1 MYSGNYSWKRISMIK
16 QFLHG
21 TKHRLNGIRLGLPKQ
36 ESFLFTNESL
46 CEAIVFKIV
55 VDQNSVIFFHT
66 TAIELNQIV
75 MLYVWDHINLCQELL
90 YSLFWF
96 SWKNFYSS
104 NLPIF
109 KPSLENCNNIF
120 KEVSIM
126 WRRKKT
132 TKKKCNYHA
141 KCLYK
146 VHVKMV
152 KMQLPY
158 RHDQNHPPQFY
169 WLE

>member
-1 MYSGNYSWKRISMIK
+1 MYSGNYSCKRISMIDK
-16 QFLHG
+16 FLHG

-36 ESFLFTNESL
+36 EESFLFTNESL
-46 CEAIVFKIV
+46 CEAIIFKIV

-75 MLYVWDHINLCQELL
+75 MLYFWDHINLCQELL
-90 YSLFWF
+90 HSLFWF

-109 KPSLENCNNIF
+109 KPSLENRNNIF

-132 TKKKCNYHA
+132 IKKNVITMPNAYIKCML
-141 KCLYK
+141 KC
-146 VHVKMV
+146 
-152 KMQLPY
+152 
-158 RHDQNHPPQFY
+158 
-169 WLE
+169 

>member
-1 MYSGNYSWKRISMIK
+1 MDADYFGEVTYIKENFENMYSGNYSWKRISMIK

-75 MLYVWDHINLCQELL
+75 MLYV
-90 YSLFWF
+90 
-96 SWKNFYSS
+96 
-104 NLPIF
+104 
-109 KPSLENCNNIF
+109 
-120 KEVSIM
+120 
-126 WRRKKT
+126 
-132 TKKKCNYHA
+132 
-141 KCLYK
+141 
-146 VHVKMV
+146 
-152 KMQLPY
+152 
-158 RHDQNHPPQFY
+158 
-169 WLE
+169 